1 LKERI
6 TDNFQ
11 KGKNHVAKKVVIA
24 ITLMAL
30 FVAACSQPTPAP
42 TIPTTPPE
50 PALTPILQDDS
61 WQKVQ
66 EAGVLRVGTSADY
79 PPFESYDENHNF
91 VGFDIALIQQLG
103 QKLGLKVEINDFAFD
118 GLPMAV
124 ASGQIDVVISALS
137 VTPERQSIANFSNV
151 YYASTDAV
159 LSRPEAEPQK
169 IQDPAALAAARL
181 VFNSTHHD
189 L

>member
-1 LKERI
+1 MWHKKLVI
-6 TDNFQ
+6 T
-11 KGKNHVAKKVVIA
+11 IA
-24 ITLMAL
+24 LMAL
-30 FVAACSQPTPAP
+30 FVAACNQSTPAP
-42 TIPTTPPE
+42 INPTTTPE
-50 PALTPILQDDS
+50 PTLTPIPQEDS

-66 EAGVLRVGTSADY
+66 GAGVLRVGTSADY

-124 ASGQIDVVISALS
+124 ASSQIDVVISAFS

-151 YYASTDAV
+151 Y
-159 LSRPEAEPQK
+159 
-169 IQDPAALAAARL
+169 
-181 VFNSTHHD
+181 
-189 L
+189 